1 MDFMQE
7 RITTIHDF
15 RIEERSLCLA
25 LEDIAM
31 ERPMTLLIPMLF
43 EEIFGDHIE
52 NILKHI
58 NESNFLT
65 KVVIALAADDEQQYK
80 QVKQFFSKLEIPY
93 IIVWC
98 DGPSVQQVIE
108 ELKEKDLDIT
118 MFSGKGKDSWIALG
132 VATLDSY
139 AIAMHDADIVFYS
152 RLLPAKLL
160 YSIVEPD
167 LDFYYNK
174 GYYARID
181 MERLVMYGRV
191 NRLLLN
197 PLLHSLLKKTHYSSN
212 FLKYMCAFKYPL
224 SGEFG
229 ITSDLAL
236 NIRMPGDWGLEVGL
250 LAEVFK
256 NTALKRI
263 CQVDLGFYEHKHR
276 PINSDD
282 EEGIQKMAKDIIKT
296 ILRNV
301 KLWDT
306 HSARPVSANPL
317 AIANPPPIKSATPHG
332 TFSVSSH
339 ERSEASSLAGIINSS
354 SAPVIA
360 ILASVTWGIYLPH
373 NSPRVIHKTATR
385 VNTISTCF
393 SSLVI
398 LPCLAISAFMTS
410 PLPGISFF
418 WIW

>member
-15 RIEERSLCLA
+15 RIEERYLCLA
-25 LEDIAM
+25 LEDIAK

-52 NILKHI
+52 NILKEI

-65 KVVIALAADDEQQYK
+65 KVVIALAADDEQQYI
-80 QVKQFFSKLEIPY
+80 QVKQYFSKLEIPC

-118 MFSGKGKDSWIALG
+118 MFSGKGKDTWIALG

-152 RLLPAKLL
+152 RVLPAKLL
-160 YSIVEPD
+160 YSVVEPD
-167 LDFYYNK
+167 LDFFYNK

-181 MERLVMYGRV
+181 MERLIMYGRV
-191 NRLLLN
+191 TRLLLS
-197 PLLHSLLKKTHYSSN
+197 PLLNSLLEKTHYSSN

-276 PINSDD
+276 PIKSDA
-282 EEGIQKMAKDIIKT
+282 EEGIQKMTKDITKT
-296 ILRNV
+296 ILRNLV
-301 KLWDT
+301 ELDGVDIDEAFMQSVNVLFKRAAQDRIRQYHADALFNGLNYSR
-306 HSARPVSANPL
+306 HGEECIVEAFSKYVLSAGREYIQNPEDV
-317 AIANPPPIKSATPHG
+317 H
-332 TFSVSSH
+332 
-339 ERSEASSLAGIINSS
+339 
-354 SAPVIA
+354 
-360 ILASVTWGIYLPH
+360 LPDWK
-373 NSPRVIHKTATR
+373 R
-385 VNTISTCF
+385 
-393 SSLVI
+393 
-398 LPCLAISAFMTS
+398 AISAMPDIREKLKDAALNDFNNY
-410 PLPGISFF
+410 G
-418 WIW
+418 